1 MSTPDNFLNSG
12 TQNFATA
19 GNWSAGV
26 PNANNDAEIGLSAT
40 TTVDMSSL
48 EDVNSIGIGSNDD
61 LEINDTTFLVHNGT
75 GTNAIDGVI
84 NVNNGSTLNFKGA
97 GVANSG
103 DINLNSTGSATE
115 IQISNQ
121 TSGNTTITGGGSALS
136 AR

>member
-115 IQISNQ
+115 I
-121 TSGNTTITGGGSALS
+121 
-136 AR
+136 